1 MMEGPGLPISAP
13 PGIDP
18 SLLGA
23 LLADKFVLEFWG
35 NVLDLMR
42 CTVRGV
48 MDWPAIGEAVII
60 VPGAATGAGLG
71 LFVRKRGCTS
81 SSIVECTPALFR
93 GLEVGLEK
101 LGGLDGGDE
110 KLAFGEEPGIQPTAV
125 VASEFAALGDDG
137 RKGPSRALAG
147 DSGLLPGIVSRPDLV
162 SGGEDWRV
170 ARTS

>member
-1 MMEGPGLPISAP
+1 MEGPGLPISGL
-13 PGIDP
+13 PGADP

-23 LLADKFVLEFWG
+23 LLVGRLVLLGFCG
-35 NVLDLMR
+35 NVPDLMR
-42 CTVRGV
+42 DTARGE

-93 GLEVGLEK
+93 WLEVGLEK

-110 KLAFGEEPGIQPTAV
+110 KLAFREEPGIQPTAV

-147 DSGLLPGIVSRPDLV
+147 DAGLLPGIVSRPGLV